1 MIDRAK
7 LTQRFKDYI
16 NHYDLKDPKI
26 GLKASHS
33 YRVAEIAEKV
43 AKSIGLTGEDLDI
56 AWAIGMLH
64 DIGRFEQCRI
74 YDTFIDSESV
84 DHARFGCHILFGD
97 SLKEAIRG
105 GNEDIEIADYGKAGI
120 REFIEDDKYDDLIH
134 NAIYYHSD
142 YRFPEDMDQRKKTF
156 LQILRDADKVDILR
170 VNVETPLEEV
180 YNVSTKKL
188 KSDQVTPK
196 ILENLF
202 EKTATNRKYKET
214 SVDNIVGH
222 ISFIFEIVYPES
234 MRILKEQGYLYKL
247 MAFESNN
254 PVTNS
259 QFDQIRK
266 FVNDYLD
273 EQK

>member
-1 MIDRAK
+1 
-7 LTQRFKDYI
+7 
-16 NHYDLKDPKI
+16 
-26 GLKASHS
+26 
-33 YRVAEIAEKV
+33 
-43 AKSIGLTGEDLDI
+43 
-56 AWAIGMLH
+56 
-64 DIGRFEQCRI
+64 
-74 YDTFIDSESV
+74 
-84 DHARFGCHILFGD
+84 
-97 SLKEAIRG
+97 
-105 GNEDIEIADYGKAGI
+105 
-120 REFIEDDKYDDLIH
+120 
-134 NAIYYHSD
+134 
-142 YRFPEDMDQRKKTF
+142 MDQRKKTF

-247 MAFESNN
+247 MAFESDN

-266 FVNDYLD
+266 FVNEYLE